1 MYKYISIANTN
12 SRRVWKDFSEQE
24 KIFLTF
30 HYEIISDLQK
40 SYNNSKKN
48 TCIPSTQCPQ
58 CHMLH
63 NHIKMI
69 KKKKIIPINTT
80 N

>member
-1 MYKYISIANTN
+1 MYKYMSIANTN

-40 SYNNSKKN
+40 L
-48 TCIPSTQCPQ
+48 Q
-58 CHMLH
+58 
-63 NHIKMI
+63 
-69 KKKKIIPINTT
+69 
-80 N
+80 